1 MGTGVILSYDFGAV
15 AGLASPTNVW
25 LRTTD
30 AGKLQAFS
38 AAGSANCPTATQ
50 PSPARTDDQCQ
61 QIPF

>member
-50 PSPARTDDQCQ
+50 TSPARTDDQCQ